1 MAPAVPFA
9 LLGVVQLGS
18 VAVWLGFA
26 AAACLPA
33 RRHRLTP
40 FLVIGATAMAVADA
54 LTALR
59 LTAGTSDGLGA
70 LRIASLALLAVGL
83 LAVSGRPRASTLGSI
98 VAPLGTKPSIAV
110 IGAVLGAAATVAA
123 TVDAV
128 RDRRDHTRLAIGGWI
143 AVAMA
148 FTAIATW
155 LADPARH
162 GTNAALAVLAARG
175 AASLAMVVA
184 LVLIA
189 RDSLLGQLLGA
200 IVAGVV
206 AMAIGA
212 VAVVGIGVANQV
224 QRDQSGRLL
233 SVAEA
238 QQHAVEALV
247 TPAELLAHVVASCPS
262 LTHQKCSSFL
272 SLFSEEPGYFAVIDQ
287 PGVGVRAVA
296 LKHAVLSRTALLQL
310 AGSEIAR
317 TALIRS
323 TSPQAVA
330 AGPLLLDG
338 SPPQLAIVAAVPG
351 RPGGSTDAQ
360 VRPTFA
366 AIYGVDLSGLYLASV
381 KKLIGY
387 DVSIIAGDQV
397 LASNLP
403 PAAARQVL
411 ATATT
416 HGVSAAGPTSTY
428 VAAAQGQTPT
438 VAFVPITE
446 AGNDNVRIATLAIS
460 QSASVALAAQRSVLR
475 RLVLTALAAL
485 VVVALGAFV
494 LARRIVDPLRR
505 LTIAAGRV
513 RGGDL
518 DTIVAIETRD
528 EVGLLARAFDAMT
541 SSLRGLTGELRSSA
555 AQESALR
562 ARLEAVVGSM
572 TDGLV
577 TTDGDD
583 RVAGANPTALRLL
596 GQTEPDLV
604 GRPLAE
610 MVDLRGS
617 DGEVIDR
624 RTPVVTAD
632 AMLHRADGA
641 QVAVRVA
648 VAPLTDQPGQVI
660 VVSDRTRDRE
670 IERMKTEF
678 LSNISHELRTPL
690 TPIRGYAEL
699 IAHRPDL
706 PSEQVQEFVAEI
718 LAGTMRM
725 NRAVDLLVDVAAL
738 EAGRIAPDRS
748 ETAVDVFVEE
758 RLAHW
763 RALYPDRAADLRRR
777 VAGKLPVADVDPV
790 WLSKALGELVDNA
803 VKHTPTGT
811 SIVVTAS
818 LTEAGDVRIAV
829 RDAGKGIDTER
840 LGELLGD
847 FSQADASQTRHVGGL
862 GLGLGFVT
870 RVAAQLG
877 LAIHVWSS
885 PGRGAEFALDLPAA
899 DPQPVPSTSTAAA
912 PPRAAAKSKRRR

>member
-1 MAPAVPFA
+1 MAPTVPFA

-40 FLVIGATAMAVADA
+40 FLVVGATAMAVADA

-59 LTAGTSDGLGA
+59 LTAGSSDSLGE

-83 LAVSGRPRASTLGSI
+83 LAGSARPRASTLGSI
-98 VAPLGTKPSIAV
+98 VAPLGTKPSIAA
-110 IGAVLGAAATVAA
+110 IGAALGAAATVAA
-123 TVDAV
+123 AVDAL
-128 RDRRDHTRLAIGGWI
+128 RNRRDQTQRAIAGWI

-148 FTAIATW
+148 LTAIATW
-155 LADPARH
+155 LAEPARH
-162 GTNAALAVLAARG
+162 GTDAALAVLAARG
-175 AASLAMVVA
+175 AASLALVAA

-189 RDSLLGQLLGA
+189 RDSLLGKLLGA

-212 VAVVGIGVANQV
+212 VAVVGIGVANEV
-224 QRDQSGRLL
+224 QHDQSARLL
-233 SVAEA
+233 SVAKA
-238 QQHAVEALV
+238 QQRALQ
-247 TPAELLAHVVASCPS
+247 TLATQAGLLAHVVASCPS
-262 LTHQKCSSFL
+262 LNRQKCIGFL
-272 SLFSEEPGYFAVIDQ
+272 DLFSDEPGYFAVIEQ
-287 PGVGVRAVA
+287 RGAGVRTVA
-296 LKHAVLSRTALLQL
+296 PHRGVLSRTALLQL
-310 AGSEIAR
+310 AGSVIAR
-317 TALIRS
+317 TALAES
-323 TSPQAVA
+323 TSPQAVEE
-330 AGPLLLDG
+330 GPLLLDG
-338 SPPQLAIVAAVPG
+338 SPPKLAIVAAVPG
-351 RPGGSTDAQ
+351 RPGGSTNAQ
-360 VRPTFA
+360 ISPTFA
-366 AIYGVDLSGLYLASV
+366 AIYGVDLTGSDLKALTNPA
-381 KKLIGY
+381 GY

-397 LASNLP
+397 LASSLSA
-403 PAAARQVL
+403 AAARQVV
-411 ATATT
+411 ATAIA
-416 HGVSAAGPTSTY
+416 HGVSSAGPTATY

-438 VAFVPITE
+438 VAFVPINE
-446 AGNDNVRIATLAIS
+446 ANNGNVRIATLAIS

-485 VVVALGAFV
+485 VIVALGAFA
-494 LARRIVDPLRR
+494 LAQRVVDPLRR

-518 DTIVAIETRD
+518 DTVVAIETRD
-528 EVGLLARAFDAMT
+528 EVGSLARAFDAMT
-541 SSLRGLTGELRSSA
+541 SSLRGLTGDLRSSA

-577 TTDGDD
+577 TTDGED

-610 MVDLRGS
+610 VVDLRGS

-624 RTPVVTAD
+624 RTPLVTAD

-648 VAPLTDQPGQVI
+648 VAPLTGQPGQVI

-706 PSEQVQEFVAEI
+706 PSEQVQAFVAEI

-748 ETAVDVFVEE
+748 ETAVAVFVEE
-758 RLAHW
+758 RLAQW

-777 VAGKLPVADVDPV
+777 VAAKLPAVDVDPV

-818 LTEAGDVRIAV
+818 LTDAGDVRIAV

-877 LAIHVWSS
+877 LAIHVSSS
-885 PGRGAEFALDLPAA
+885 PGRGAEFALDLPPAA
-899 DPQPVPSTSTAAA
+899 SQPVPSTSTAAA